1 MSSLKQVDMTTNR
14 QIHSINKPIFF
25 GVVGLIGASFSCVI
39 LLVAALFLSST
50 IEYAKTDSEQTAN
63 LIGQASL
70 TLLKADNYNALQKQ
84 LTSLNKVDSINYV
97 HIYTSDT
104 ITGKTSFFCSYNRST
119 DFPAIPDKIDQI
131 NQLEVARYE
140 NGLIEF
146 IVPIVENNIRYGYV
160 YIQMNDKKISAAK
173 SQVFFVILIFI
184 ISLLLISLFVS
195 KRIKHLL
202 TTPLEVMTA
211 DIQHIAQK
219 KDYHYRCRELPYQE
233 LDIVA
238 KNINIMLMRTEKH
251 ISKQQ
256 DAEQEILKLNQE
268 LEDKVSSRTKALKES
283 NQELLSTLDKLHKF
297 QNQLVES
304 EKMASLGDMVA
315 GVAHEVNTPIGLGV
329 TASTLLS
336 DRLDEIKGAFEQK
349 TLKSSQ
355 LKKFLNDGEENIQII
370 CRNLDRAAELI
381 SSFKKV
387 AVDQSSEA
395 DREIN
400 LEHFIQDVFLTLAP
414 ETKGKCLLELNCADN
429 IDVITKPGPL
439 NQIIVNLVMNSLIHG
454 FEHTN
459 EGKITLSI
467 SQVGQQLLMQY
478 QDNGCGIA
486 DDIQDKIF
494 EPFTTT
500 KRGEGGS
507 GLGLHLVYNL
517 VTQALGG
524 TIALVNKNESGVSF
538 EINFPIT
545 STRLD

>member
-1 MSSLKQVDMTTNR
+1 MASNR
-14 QIHSINKPIFF
+14 QVYSINKPIFF
-25 GVVGLIGASFSCVI
+25 GVVGLIGASFSLVI
-39 LLVAALFLSST
+39 LLVAALFINNT
-50 IEYAKTDSEQTAN
+50 IDFAKSDIEQRAS
-63 LIGQASL
+63 LIGHASL
-70 TLLKADNYNALQKQ
+70 PLLKADNYRALEQQ
-84 LTSLNKVDSINYV
+84 LTSLNKVDSVNYV
-97 HIYTSDT
+97 HIYASDT

-131 NQLEVARYE
+131 NQLQTARYQ
-140 NGLIEF
+140 NNLIEF
-146 IVPIVENNIRYGYV
+146 ILPIVENNIRHGYV
-160 YIQMNDKKISAAK
+160 YIQMNDKRISNAK
-173 SQVFFVILIFI
+173 SQVVAVIFIFI
-184 ISLLLISLFVS
+184 ISLLLVSLFVS
-195 KRIKHLL
+195 RKIKHLL
-202 TTPLEVMTA
+202 TASLEAMTA

-219 KDYHYRCRELPYQE
+219 KDYQYRCRELPYQE

-238 KNINIMLMRTEKH
+238 KNINIMLTRTEKY
-251 ISKQQ
+251 INKQQ

-336 DRLDEIKGAFEQK
+336 DRLDEIKHAFEDK

-395 DREIN
+395 DRQIN
-400 LEHFIQDVFLTLAP
+400 IEHFIQDVFLTLAP
-414 ETKGKCLLELNCADN
+414 ETKGKCLLVLNCEDD

-439 NQIIVNLVMNSLIHG
+439 NQIIVNLVMNSIIHG
-454 FEHTN
+454 FEHAN
-459 EGKITLSI
+459 DGKITLSV
-467 SQVGQQLLMQY
+467 SQVGQQLFMQY

-486 DDIQDKIF
+486 DDMQDKIF

-500 KRGEGGS
+500 KRGAGGS

-524 TIALVNKNESGVSF
+524 TIALVNKNDSGVNF

-545 STRLD
+545 STTSD